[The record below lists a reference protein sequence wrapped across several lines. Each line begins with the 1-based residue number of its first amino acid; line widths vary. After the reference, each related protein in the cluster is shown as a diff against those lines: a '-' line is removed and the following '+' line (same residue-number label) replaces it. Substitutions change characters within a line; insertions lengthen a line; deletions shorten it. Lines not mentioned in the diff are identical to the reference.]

1 MRGSLAESGFLIK
14 IGAPHFHLRQNLPKT
29 ISIAF
34 IFLFEFRFVNKQAKD
49 GNWRDGLE
57 STDAF
62 LQAGQQKFDPQELSG
77 KHARALNSTQGSAQS
92 TLISVF
98 RSTLLTVVQT

>member
-1 MRGSLAESGFLIK
+1 MRSSLAESGFLIK
-14 IGAPHFHLRQNLPKT
+14 IGAPHFHVRQNLPKT
-29 ISIAF
+29 ISITF
-34 IFLFEFRFVNKQAKD
+34 IFLCEFRFVNKQAKD
-49 GNWRDGLE
+49 WRDGLE

-62 LQAGQQKFDPQELSG
+62 LQAGQQKFDPLELSR
-77 KHARALNSTQGSAQS
+77 KHARVLNSTQGSAQS